1 MALRETQ
8 ELAEYRSLMDTPDEF
23 EDGFGWQTVV
33 GAFFIGFVMMPGSI
47 YLGLV
52 AGQTMGPAAEWT
64 TIILFTEVA
73 RRSLTQ
79 LTRQEVYI
87 LYYIA
92 AGLTAMTGGLALS
105 GGPFAK
111 LIWWQF
117 LRKSAPG

>member
-64 TIILFTEVA
+64 TIILFTEIA
-73 RRSLTQ
+73 RRSFATLSRAQ
-79 LTRQEVYI
+79 IYI

-92 AGLTAMTGGLALS
+92 GGLTAMMGGVALS
-105 GGPFAK
+105 AG
-111 LIWWQF
+111 L
-117 LRKSAPG
+117 LRCSYGISFSA